1 MAAHGVGT
9 QGSCL
14 HSYQCLIFCSQRR
27 THAFP
32 SHPWTYYQWN
42 HESSA
47 AQARKMESKGTQ
59 EKVSQSKVDALEEV
73 FAFMEMTYHMYWK
86 DDTGYVSTYKCPSR
100 EELRNAVTQLDERL
114 KE

>member
-1 MAAHGVGT
+1 MDIAH
-9 QGSCL
+9 
-14 HSYQCLIFCSQRR
+14 
-27 THAFP
+27 
-32 SHPWTYYQWN
+32 YQWN

-47 AQARKMESKGTQ
+47 AQARKMECQRHTGKGESVQGSRTGR
-59 EKVSQSKVDALEEV
+59 S

-86 DDTGYVSTYKCPSR
+86 ADTGYVSTYKCPSR

>member
-1 MAAHGVGT
+1 MGT
-9 QGSCL
+9 A
-14 HSYQCLIFCSQRR
+14 QRTKTR
-27 THAFP
+27 
-32 SHPWTYYQWN
+32 SW
-42 HESSA
+42 SA
-47 AQARKMESKGTQ
+47 KGTQ
-59 EKVSQSKVDALEEV
+59 EKVSQSKVAALEEV